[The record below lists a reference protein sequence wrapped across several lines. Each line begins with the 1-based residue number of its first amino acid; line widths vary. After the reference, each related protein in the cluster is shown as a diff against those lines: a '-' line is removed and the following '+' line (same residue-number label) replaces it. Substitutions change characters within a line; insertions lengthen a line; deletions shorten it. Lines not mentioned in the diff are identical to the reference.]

1 MVTFEF
7 DPNNPPPLT
16 DKGRAELEALAAMP
30 DDQIDFSDIPKSTE
44 EQLKRALRNPDF
56 YPPVKMD
63 RRVIEWF
70 QERSTGKGDMM
81 MKINHVLLDYIA
93 AQKKVAKKKAG

>member
-1 MVTFEF
+1 MVRFEF
-7 DPNNPPPLT
+7 DLDNPPPLT
-16 DKGRAELEALAAMP
+16 PEQEERLRALAAMP
-30 DDQIDFSDIPKSTE
+30 DDQIDFSDIPKSTP
-44 EQLKRALRNPDF
+44 EQLARALRNPDF

-81 MKINHVLLDYIA
+81 MQINHVLLDYIA
-93 AQKKVAKKKAG
+93 AQKKAAKKAG

>member
-7 DPNNPPPLT
+7 DIDNPPPLT
-16 DKGRAELEALAAMP
+16 EEGRRELEKLAAMP
-30 DDQIDFSDIPKSTE
+30 DDQIDFSDIPPLDE
-44 EQLKRALRNPDF
+44 EFWRRALVNPDF

-70 QERSTGKGDMM
+70 QEHSTGKGDMM
-81 MKINHVLLDYIA
+81 MKINHVLLDHIA
-93 AQKKVAKKKAG
+93 AQKKAAKKAG